1 MSSAIDNWNIAVESM
16 QDRVNYDN
24 LLITSGISMIDT
36 IDTSINSGLQLNN
49 LTR

>member
-24 LLITSGISMIDT
+24 LLITSGLSMIET